1 MLLHPVG
8 LNAQVVADAHTR
20 TITTIEAFWGTEV
33 RLKNQGVPYRFEFD
47 VLYYDP
53 IWQILQVSDGDWVEY
68 ISTDEPLPIESGQR
82 IVVTGTTRP
91 PGEASWIKGASI
103 EVVGQSQHEVVPVNL
118 AEIDH
123 LGTRNQA
130 VEFVGLVS
138 DQGFDGA
145 AHMRLN
151 VASEGKTVTIWV
163 LVDPEEA
170 VPQWQGSVV
179 RVRGVYAPKF
189 EPNGALR
196 SIELFCP
203 GVEAI
208 SFEAHVSTAPQ
219 FDLPRSKAEA
229 MRTVPRDQKIRLV
242 GEVVGGVAGESMFL
256 RDETGQVTVALAQD
270 KFWGMGDV
278 VEAIGYPD
286 AEGIAR
292 NLTRAWVRPAPG
304 DLSAELGRPPNRLL
318 HRVAASVMQ
327 LSPVKAAQHNDV
339 RLEGVVT
346 WSNPHSMSL
355 FLQDA
360 TGGIQV
366 RRANATTPPPLPGM
380 LVRVEGTTMAGGFA
394 PQIQANAIQA
404 LAEIALP
411 TAKKITLEQAMTG
424 VEEAQWVE
432 LTGFVC
438 EVRRSPQGALV
449 ELSTV
454 SGPMSVVLPNDAE
467 VSDLLGAVAAFQGV
481 ATAVTDDQ
489 RKLVRVDLR
498 VPSRENVEVFEEKVA
513 DVFDLPN
520 SELREVGLFSANTN
534 LHRRIKVEGT
544 VLHWSPRGRIIIED
558 QASSLMVLTRQE
570 DPLVRGDRIEVVGFY
585 GREGGRAVLREGR
598 FRSVGTGA
606 LSTPQPVDPAEE
618 VQLELDGHLVTLAG
632 RILEGFRLAGETRAA
647 VQAGRTIFEVR
658 VEDSCPGSRMRLP
671 ATGSLVQV
679 DGVYLVEFNDR
690 SQATGFHLLL
700 GASDQMVVLQAPQW
714 WTPRRVLGGV
724 MLLVVVIGAVLFWVK
739 LLRRRVALQTRQI
752 EEQMQRATQLEADLN
767 RVARLESL
775 GTLAGGIAQDFST
788 LLGAVHERIA
798 GVANQPGL
806 STKVRTQLDEA
817 RASSLRARDLA
828 HQLSA
833 FSEGAVPQVSEV
845 DLVKT
850 LREMVNRFDL
860 PHTIAPR
867 WQLKE
872 TVPLLP
878 TDGAMLRQVVQNLL
892 FNAVQAMPRGGEL
905 GIQVAAERF
914 EAGSDSLLDPG
925 DYLRIQLRD
934 SGEGIAEKNLGRVFD
949 PYFTTRPGA
958 QGLGLSVVYSLV
970 RRLRGKVVVESTPM
984 VGTRVTLWLPCFAAR
999 AG

>member
-1 MLLHPVG
+1 
-8 LNAQVVADAHTR
+8 
-20 TITTIEAFWGTEV
+20 
-33 RLKNQGVPYRFEFD
+33 
-47 VLYYDP
+47 
-53 IWQILQVSDGDWVEY
+53 
-68 ISTDEPLPIESGQR
+68 
-82 IVVTGTTRP
+82 
-91 PGEASWIKGASI
+91 
-103 EVVGQSQHEVVPVNL
+103 
-118 AEIDH
+118 
-123 LGTRNQA
+123 
-130 VEFVGLVS
+130 
-138 DQGFDGA
+138 
-145 AHMRLN
+145 
-151 VASEGKTVTIWV
+151 
-163 LVDPEEA
+163 
-170 VPQWQGSVV
+170 
-179 RVRGVYAPKF
+179 
-189 EPNGALR
+189 
-196 SIELFCP
+196 
-203 GVEAI
+203 
-208 SFEAHVSTAPQ
+208 
-219 FDLPRSKAEA
+219 
-229 MRTVPRDQKIRLV
+229 
-242 GEVVGGVAGESMFL
+242 
-256 RDETGQVTVALAQD
+256 
-270 KFWGMGDV
+270 
-278 VEAIGYPD
+278 
-286 AEGIAR
+286 
-292 NLTRAWVRPAPG
+292 
-304 DLSAELGRPPNRLL
+304 
-318 HRVAASVMQ
+318 
-327 LSPVKAAQHNDV
+327 
-339 RLEGVVT
+339 
-346 WSNPHSMSL
+346 
-355 FLQDA
+355 
-360 TGGIQV
+360 
-366 RRANATTPPPLPGM
+366 
-380 LVRVEGTTMAGGFA
+380 
-394 PQIQANAIQA
+394 
-404 LAEIALP
+404 
-411 TAKKITLEQAMTG
+411 
-424 VEEAQWVE
+424 
-432 LTGFVC
+432 
-438 EVRRSPQGALV
+438 
-449 ELSTV
+449 
-454 SGPMSVVLPNDAE
+454 
-467 VSDLLGAVAAFQGV
+467 
-481 ATAVTDDQ
+481 
-489 RKLVRVDLR
+489 
-498 VPSRENVEVFEEKVA
+498 
-513 DVFDLPN
+513 
-520 SELREVGLFSANTN
+520 
-534 LHRRIKVEGT
+534 
-544 VLHWSPRGRIIIED
+544 
-558 QASSLMVLTRQE
+558 
-570 DPLVRGDRIEVVGFY
+570 
-585 GREGGRAVLREGR
+585 
-598 FRSVGTGA
+598 
-606 LSTPQPVDPAEE
+606 
-618 VQLELDGHLVTLAG
+618 
-632 RILEGFRLAGETRAA
+632 
-647 VQAGRTIFEVR
+647 
-658 VEDSCPGSRMRLP
+658 MRLP